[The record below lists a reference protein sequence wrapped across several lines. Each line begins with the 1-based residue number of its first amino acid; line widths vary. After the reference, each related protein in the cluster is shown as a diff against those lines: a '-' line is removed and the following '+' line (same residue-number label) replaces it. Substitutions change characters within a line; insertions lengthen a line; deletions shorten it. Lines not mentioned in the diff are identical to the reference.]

1 MTSTKFV
8 GLFKFLS
15 GYRKFH
21 LNSPKGYSWKIIS
34 AQTGPGIASI
44 NGECNSLLDGNL
56 AVDVKDV
63 CEACVRLLEERQTAA
78 AQRQQIIGILEE
90 LIAQQL
96 KQRVG
101 GVQGMVT
108 GIV

>member
-1 MTSTKFV
+1 
-8 GLFKFLS
+8 
-15 GYRKFH
+15 
-21 LNSPKGYSWKIIS
+21 
-34 AQTGPGIASI
+34 
-44 NGECNSLLDGNL
+44 
-56 AVDVKDV
+56 
-63 CEACVRLLEERQTAA
+63 VRLLEERQTAA
-78 AQRQQIIGILEE
+78 AQRQQIIGVLEE